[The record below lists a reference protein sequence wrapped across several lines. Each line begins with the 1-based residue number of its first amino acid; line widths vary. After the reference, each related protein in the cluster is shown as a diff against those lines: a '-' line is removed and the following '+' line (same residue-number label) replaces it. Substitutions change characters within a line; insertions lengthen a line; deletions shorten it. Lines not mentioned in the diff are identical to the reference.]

1 MTSRR
6 APTVPQTARAALA
19 LLIAAVSACSSEA
32 PAPSIGANLVV
43 RRPTSAED
51 DPFGTAGDK
60 FVAITAE
67 VAGKPDGEFRV
78 VQPYIP
84 GGAPIKLDCGSAG
97 CTGIPFGLG
106 LQLRVE
112 LWSAD
117 PATGK
122 PAAPVLA
129 RGKTIPFDYQKGSP
143 VKTLTPYVTRL
154 NRFSPIYADDGTVA
168 ETAGLAGSA
177 SVALPQNTGEVL
189 IIGGATP
196 GAGKKNAYDPTS
208 YTAFSDSV
216 ALYSPNDRKVQLIS
230 DAGPEYRLA
239 KGRAFHS
246 AAVGNGVVAVVGGY
260 VASDGGAKLTSSVE
274 YIDAAGKVKEGAPLT
289 FARSGATVVQL
300 FANSNYF
307 LILGGKGELPC
318 YSEPTTGAKCD
329 IDKTCGAGEGCYK
342 GVCSQQLNCAS
353 NTWELWHPTEGNKA
367 QGKLMYPRWN
377 QTAVRLPGVAGGY
390 VMLIGGESEAGVRS
404 DFEVI
409 QFTTLGGG
417 IISRADA
424 ECDPNVTALGSCD
437 SNAFF
442 WKPLVQGIPSPR
454 TMAAAAYVA
463 VPRNS
468 PSLDYRHVYIVGGF
482 SDVQHSKPI
491 GLVHVFDVNSGSYI
505 NETGFPMQFARGA
518 PMVAAVQGG
527 PNEGQVLIAGGS
539 TSETIHLSSAELI
552 YVTVDKSTGAP
563 VANLQIT
570 AVENEMPNGNR
581 VFGTTTALNTG
592 HVLLTGGVGT
602 GQDGLVGQSAMSV
615 WAPF

>member
-6 APTVPQTARAALA
+6 ATTPPQTLRAALA
-19 LLIAAVSACSSEA
+19 LLIAGLSACSTEA
-32 PAPSIGANLVV
+32 PAPSVGANLVV

-51 DPFGTAGDK
+51 DPFSTAGDK

-67 VAGKPDGEFRV
+67 VPGKPDGEYRV
-78 VQPYIP
+78 VKPYIP
-84 GGAPIKLDCGSAG
+84 GGAPITLECGTAG
-97 CTGIPFGLG
+97 CTGVPFGLG

-112 LWSAD
+112 LWSVD

-129 RGKTIPFDYQKGSP
+129 RGKTIPFDHQKGSTA
-143 VKTLTPYVTRL
+143 KTLTPYVTRL

-168 ETAGLAGSA
+168 ATTGLAGST

-189 IIGGATP
+189 IIGGAAP
-196 GAGKKNAYDPTS
+196 GAGKKNAYDPAS
-208 YTAFSDSV
+208 YSSFSDGV
-216 ALYSPNDRKVQLIS
+216 ALYSPNDRKVQMIS
-230 DAGPEYRLA
+230 DVGPEYRLA

-246 AAVGNGVVAVVGGY
+246 SAVGNGVVAVVGGY
-260 VASDGGAKLTSSVE
+260 VSSDGGAKLTNSVE

-289 FARSGATVVQL
+289 FARAGATVVQL

-318 YSEPTTGAKCD
+318 YAESTTGAQCD
-329 IDKTCGAGEGCYK
+329 NDKACGSGDGCYK
-342 GVCSQQLNCAS
+342 GKCSQQLNCAS

-390 VMLIGGESEAGVRS
+390 VMLIGGESEGGVRS
-404 DFEVI
+404 DFEVV

-424 ECDPNVTALGSCD
+424 ECDPSVTALGGCD
-437 SNAFF
+437 GQGFF

-468 PSLDYRHVYIVGGF
+468 PTLDYRHVYIVGGF
-482 SDVQHSKPI
+482 SDAQHTKPI

-505 NETGFPMQFARGA
+505 NEAGFPMQFPRGA
-518 PMVAAVQGG
+518 PMVAAAQGG

-570 AVENEMPNGNR
+570 ATENDMPDGNR
-581 VFGTTTALNTG
+581 VFGTVTALNTG
-592 HVLLTGGVGT
+592 HVLLSGGVGT
-602 GQDGLVGQSAMSV
+602 GQEGLVGQGAMSV